1 METMTAPELCL
12 DQVTVLSSLG
22 NATLINGISC
32 TVDQPGGKIGIV
44 GASGAGKT
52 TLLRLINRL
61 ATPDRGQILWRG
73 KPLADYSAPILRQQ
87 IQMVPQEPRL
97 LGMTVEAA
105 LAYPLQLQKLPTAQI
120 QQRMQ
125 DWCQRAGVPEDW
137 RSRQELELSV
147 GQRQWVSLV
156 RGLVAQPQILLLD
169 EPTSALDTGRI
180 DQFMTVLKTVQC
192 TVLMV
197 SHQLSVVEQLCDR
210 ILWID
215 QGCLRLDSPTEAVNW
230 SDIKAAMTD
239 RTTLD
244 SNSEWE

>member
-1 METMTAPELCL
+1 METTPTPELHL
-12 DQVTVLSSLG
+12 DRVSVASSLG
-22 NATLINGISC
+22 NVTLIDEISF
-32 TVDQPGGKIGIV
+32 TIDQPGIKVGIV

-52 TLLRLINRL
+52 TLLRLVNRL
-61 ATPDRGQILWRG
+61 ATPDRGQIFWRG
-73 KPLADYSAPILRQQ
+73 KFLADYPAPLLRQQ

-97 LGMTVEAA
+97 LGMNVEQA
-105 LAYPLQLQKLPTAQI
+105 LAYPLQLQKFPNAQI
-120 QQRMQ
+120 QQRVQ
-125 DWCQRAGVPEDW
+125 DWCQRAGVPEEW

-210 ILWID
+210 ILWLD
-215 QGCLRLDSPTEAVNW
+215 RGSLRLDSFTETVNW
-230 SDIKAAMTD
+230 ADIREAMVD
-239 RTTLD
+239 RTILN
-244 SNSEWE
+244 SSSEWE

>member
-1 METMTAPELCL
+1 MEIMPTPELHL
-12 DQVTVLSSLG
+12 DRVSVVSSLG
-22 NATLINGISC
+22 NATLIDEISF
-32 TVDQPGGKIGIV
+32 TIDQPGIKIGIV

-52 TLLRLINRL
+52 TLLRLFNRL
-61 ATPDRGQILWRG
+61 IAPERGQILWRG
-73 KPLADYSAPILRQQ
+73 KFLADYPAPLLRQQ
-87 IQMVPQEPRL
+87 IQMVSQEPRL
-97 LGMTVEAA
+97 LGMNVEQA
-105 LAYPLQLQKLPTAQI
+105 LAYPLQLQKLPSAQI
-120 QQRMQ
+120 QQRVQ

-169 EPTSALDTGRI
+169 EPISALDTGRI
-180 DQFMTVLKTVQC
+180 DQFMTLLKTVQC

-215 QGCLRLDSPTEAVNW
+215 RGSLRLDSPTETVNW
-230 SDIKAAMTD
+230 SDIREAMAD
-239 RTTLD
+239 RTTFN
-244 SNSEWE
+244 SSSEWE

>member
-1 METMTAPELCL
+1 METITSAELRL
-12 DQVTVLSSLG
+12 DRVSVLSTLG
-22 NATLINGISC
+22 NATLIDRVSFTI
-32 TVDQPGGKIGIV
+32 DRPGCKVGIV

-52 TLLRLINRL
+52 TLLRLVNRL
-61 ATPDRGQILWRG
+61 GTPDRGQILWRG
-73 KPLADYSAPILRQQ
+73 KSLADYPAPMLRQQ

-97 LGMTVEAA
+97 LGMRVEQA
-105 LAYPLQLQKLPTAQI
+105 LAYPLQLQKIPSAQI
-120 QQRMQ
+120 QQRVQ
-125 DWCQRAGVPEDW
+125 DWCQRAGVPEEW

-169 EPTSALDTGRI
+169 EPTSALDPGRI
-180 DQFMTVLKTVQC
+180 DQFVAVLKTVQC

-215 QGCLRLDSPTEAVNW
+215 RGNLRLDSPTTTANW
-230 SDIKAAMTD
+230 SEIKEAIG
-239 RTTLD
+239 
-244 SNSEWE
+244 

>member
-1 METMTAPELCL
+1 METITAPELCL

-32 TVDQPGGKIGIV
+32 TIDQPGLKMGIV
-44 GASGAGKT
+44 GASGSGKT

-61 ATPDRGQILWRG
+61 TTPDRGQIVWRG
-73 KPLADYSAPILRQQ
+73 QSLADYPAPMLRQQ

-97 LGMTVEAA
+97 LGMTVEQT
-105 LAYPLQLQKLPTAQI
+105 LAYPLQLQKLPSAQI
-120 QQRMQ
+120 HQRVQ
-125 DWCQRAGVPEDW
+125 DWCQRAGLPEEW

-192 TVLMV
+192 TVLMA
-197 SHQLSVVEQLCDR
+197 SHQLPVVEQLCDR
-210 ILWID
+210 ILWLD
-215 QGCLRLDSPTEAVNW
+215 QGCLRLDSPTTTVNW
-230 SDIKAAMTD
+230 SDIKAAIAD

-244 SNSEWE
+244 SSSEWE